1 LEDAVTDVSDMYA
14 DGFSLTAGPFG
25 VTLTLT
31 RSEPTGEAGQHQ
43 DPNAVVGRVRFSRE
57 LARVLADKNPAV
69 LSATKQAYK
78 YVKDMDFRQSEEYLK
93 VKSDLL
99 NTVDPERGRAKGM
112 QQFLDSK
119 TFRPG
124 LGNYERDEAE

>member
-1 LEDAVTDVSDMYA
+1 MTDVSDMYA

-57 LARVLADKNPAV
+57 LARVLADQVNQMLAASGPSGSSSAV
-69 LSATKQAYK
+69 
-78 YVKDMDFRQSEEYLK
+78 RH
-93 VKSDLL
+93 
-99 NTVDPERGRAKGM
+99 
-112 QQFLDSK
+112 
-119 TFRPG
+119 
-124 LGNYERDEAE
+124 